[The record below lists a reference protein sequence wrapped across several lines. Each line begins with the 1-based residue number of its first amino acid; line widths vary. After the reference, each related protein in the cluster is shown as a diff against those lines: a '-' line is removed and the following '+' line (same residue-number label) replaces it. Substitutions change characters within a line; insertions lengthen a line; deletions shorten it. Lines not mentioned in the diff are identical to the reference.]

1 MAQPAR
7 NADALPR
14 LFGYAAL
21 ERHYGWRRRTIE
33 NAMRKGLLCRP
44 AYYGKRAYWTAEQV
58 DDYLRRLR
66 DDRARVAVSAPDDIA
81 PERIED
87 AFDVLAERWA
97 EKRGVDLPPGSYVS
111 INTPLTADQA
121 AQHASAAADDSQ
133 KAAQALAEAFA
144 RLDPVRVWLV
154 VGGMIPALRPAADA
168 FLKNMT
174 GLAPS
179 ETQDELRA
187 LALDI
192 LDQAIGGEF
201 VGPSIEKA
209 DTEGAL

>member
-21 ERHYGWRRRTIE
+21 ERHYGWGRRTIE

-66 DDRARVAVSAPDDIA
+66 DERARVAVSAPDDIA

-97 EKRGVDLPPGSYVS
+97 EKRGLDLPPGSYVS

-121 AQHASAAADDSQ
+121 AQHASAASN
-133 KAAQALAEAFA
+133 ALADAFA
-144 RLDPVRVWLV
+144 RLDPVRGWIV
-154 VGGMIPALRPAADA
+154 VGGIIPALRPAADA

-192 LDQAIGGEF
+192 IDQAIGGEF
-201 VGPSIEKA
+201 VGPTNGGS
-209 DTEGAL
+209 